1 MAISNRQYVL
11 LLIIFVW
18 IILMRVN
25 MLCIKPSKIG
35 QLSVMSVFLVA
46 VILQLPVL
54 DFRLLSYLE
63 FELA

>member
-46 VILQLPVL
+46 VILQLL